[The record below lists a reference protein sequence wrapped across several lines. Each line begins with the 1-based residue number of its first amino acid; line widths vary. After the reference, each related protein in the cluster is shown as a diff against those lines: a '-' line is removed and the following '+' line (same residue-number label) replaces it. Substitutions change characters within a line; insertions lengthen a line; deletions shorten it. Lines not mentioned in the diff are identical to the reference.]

1 MWTKTHSRDLVC
13 KEKHMQ
19 WHECLSCEKDFKI
32 KSESVDDDDE
42 ILFCPF
48 CGATDLER
56 EDPEEE
62 EEWSEEV
69 EPFDD
74 EY

>member
-1 MWTKTHSRDLVC
+1 
-13 KEKHMQ
+13 MQ
-19 WHECLSCEKDFKI
+19 WHQCLSCEKDFKI
-32 KSESVDDDDE
+32 KSESVEHDDE

-56 EDPEEE
+56 EDPEEQ
-62 EEWSEEV
+62 EWED
-69 EPFDD
+69 DD